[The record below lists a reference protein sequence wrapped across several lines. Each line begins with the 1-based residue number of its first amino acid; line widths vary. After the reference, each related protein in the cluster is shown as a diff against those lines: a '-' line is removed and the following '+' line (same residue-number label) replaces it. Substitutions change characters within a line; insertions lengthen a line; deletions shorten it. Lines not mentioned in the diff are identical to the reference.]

1 MKAPSAAWG
10 GENRPRARSVT
21 CKVATILKAFAGQSC
36 RTMTEVARVR
46 VFAGLDRLPAAEGTR
61 RMPAPGA
68 WHRRPLPHR
77 AGHVPA
83 SNRLQ
88 QPGRRAQAHIGRTL
102 QDLEHVTGYRARY
115 GVLRGRGVGYVER
128 GGGPP
133 DWLRPAPAVGPAH
146 ATAAGQALLA
156 HAGAEVIER
165 FIHRG
170 LPRYTSRTPV
180 TAAELHQAL
189 SVVRKC
195 EIAVTRGEWKETL
208 CAIAAPVL
216 LPGGRPAGALELT
229 VPDAANAVR
238 TTGPAL
244 LLAARTVARRLT
256 ESCSALPLELT
267 KAPLR
272 IIRDAAPTATGRN
285 VNIAGERRRDSR
297 RLT

>member
-1 MKAPSAAWG
+1 MSQQTHDEGPSAAWG
-10 GENRPRARSVT
+10 WGEENPPRSRSVT
-21 CKVATILKAFAGQSC
+21 NKAATILKAFAGQSG
-36 RTMTEVARVR
+36 RTMTEVAQD
-46 VFAGLDRLPAAEGTR
+46 ACLPASTAYRLLQELVSCGLLQR
-61 RMPAPGA
+61 GADGRYHIGPAVYQLA
-68 WHRRPLPHR
+68 TDSCS
-77 AGHVPA
+77 PA
-83 SNRLQ
+83 DD
-88 QPGRRAQAHIGRTL
+88 AQAHIGQIL
-102 QDLEHVTGYRARY
+102 QDLELVTGYRARY

-128 GGGPP
+128 GGAPP
-133 DWLRPAPAVGPAH
+133 DWLRPAPAGGPAH

-272 IIRDAAPTATGRN
+272 IVAT
-285 VNIAGERRRDSR
+285 RRRPQ
-297 RLT
+297 LVEM

>member
-1 MKAPSAAWG
+1 MKARVPPGAGRTVHGRDPS
-10 GENRPRARSVT
+10 PARSPPSSRRSPGNP
-21 CKVATILKAFAGQSC
+21 AGRRRRSPS
-36 RTMTEVARVR
+36 TRV
-46 VFAGLDRLPAAEGTR
+46 LPASTTHRLLQELVGCGLLQRGADGHYHIGPAMYRLAIDSNSPAED
-61 RMPAPGA
+61 
-68 WHRRPLPHR
+68 
-77 AGHVPA
+77 
-83 SNRLQ
+83 
-88 QPGRRAQAHIGRTL
+88 AQAHIGQTL
-102 QDLEHVTGYRARY
+102 QDLELVTGYRARY

-133 DWLRPAPAVGPAH
+133 DGRRPAPAVGPAH

-272 IIRDAAPTATGRN
+272 TYAT
-285 VNIAGERRRDSR
+285 RRRPQ
-297 RLT
+297 LVEM